1 MTEKYRDA
9 YMDKWVKKTLI
20 LKDFPKD
27 WEVAIL
33 SEKDPRINPVSWNLG
48 QIGMVIVDGK
58 TIIKPAYQEGVKEG
72 ELRIIFIRESPHTS
86 ETSRVNFYED
96 VLG

>member
-9 YMDKWVKKTLI
+9 YMDKWIKETPL
-20 LKDFPKD
+20 LKDFPQD
-27 WEVAIL
+27 WEVVVL
-33 SEKDPRINPVSWNLG
+33 SEKDPRINPDSWNLG

-72 ELRIIFIRESPHTS
+72 ELRIIFIGDRSHTS
-86 ETSRVNFYED
+86 ETSRINFHED